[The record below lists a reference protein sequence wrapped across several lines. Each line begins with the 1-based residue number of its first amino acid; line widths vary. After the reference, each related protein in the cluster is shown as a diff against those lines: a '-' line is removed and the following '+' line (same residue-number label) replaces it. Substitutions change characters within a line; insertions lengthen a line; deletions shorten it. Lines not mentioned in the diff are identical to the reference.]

1 MLYSRSLLF
10 IQMQLLKK
18 FASVTITPIVLGY
31 LKTPGREGRRR
42 KGSGSVSSLL
52 PPGIFLGS

>member
-1 MLYSRSLLF
+1 
-10 IQMQLLKK
+10 MQLLKK
-18 FASVTITPIVLGY
+18 FSAVTTTAIVPGY
-31 LKTPGREGRRR
+31 VKAPGGVGRRR